1 MVDCPTRCT
10 PSSTLSQTTCR
21 ACALTARTIEQDLQ
35 DKMVLVSGPRQ
46 SGKTTLARAL
56 LARRY
61 RTQEQRYLNWD
72 GDEARTRIL
81 AREFP
86 REGVVVFD
94 ELHKFSRWRNFLKGL
109 YDSHHATMRIL
120 VTGSARLDLYRRG
133 GDSLQGRYH
142 HLRLYPFSLRE
153 IGCSVADLMALGP
166 FPEPLLSGSVQKA
179 RRWSREY
186 RTRLVREDVAS
197 LERVEEMGALE
208 QLSLRLPALVG
219 SPLSLNSLRENLQV
233 AHKTVERWIGIFER
247 LLFIFRLLPFGPP
260 KIKAVKKSRKH
271 YHFDWTTV
279 TDDGARFENMVGYH
293 LLKECH
299 YQEDTEGHDVELRFF
314 RDVEGRE
321 VDFVQMQ
328 NGKATRF
335 VECNHTDPNASSSLR
350 YLRRKFPAVEAIQ
363 VLAKPGIDRIG
374 PLGVRIVSADTFLG
388 ELLV

>member
-1 MVDCPTRCT
+1 MR
-10 PSSTLSQTTCR
+10 
-21 ACALTARTIEQDLQ
+21 ARTLARAIEQDLQ

-46 SGKTTLARAL
+46 SGKTTLARTL
-56 LARRY
+56 LTRKY
-61 RTQEQRYLNWD
+61 RSQGQRYLNWD
-72 GDEARTRIL
+72 DDEDRTRIL

-86 REGVVVFD
+86 RDGMMVFD

-109 YDSHHATMRIL
+109 YDSHKSSLHIL

-153 IGCSVADLMALGP
+153 VGCSVADLMKLGP
-166 FPEPLLSGSVQKA
+166 FPEPLLSGSAQKA

-208 QLSLRLPALVG
+208 QLSLRLPTLVG
-219 SPLSLNSLRENLQV
+219 SPLSVNSLREDLQV

-247 LLFIFRLLPFGPP
+247 LLFVFRLLPFGPP
-260 KIKAVKKSRKH
+260 QIKAVKKSRKH
-271 YHFDWTTV
+271 YHFDWTAV
-279 TDDGARFENMVGYH
+279 ADDGARFENLVAFH

-299 YQEDTEGHDVELRFF
+299 YMEDTQGHDVQLRFF

-321 VDFVQMQ
+321 VDFVQVR
-328 NGKATRF
+328 NGNLLRI
-335 VECNHTDPNASSSLR
+335 VECKQSDPKASPSLL
-350 YLRRKFPAVEAIQ
+350 YLRRKFPDVEAVQ

-374 PLGVRIVSADTFLG
+374 TLGIRIVSADTFLG
-388 ELLV
+388 ELTV